1 MDGEPTRADITA
13 KVRQLLGQATLL
25 RARGSRAEALK
36 LAQEALT
43 LDEANADTHEL
54 IGDLLVDLNRGG
66 EAVASFRRAR
76 ELNPSRVA
84 LEDKLARAALRRAA
98 GLEATRSAE
107 AVLSGAYRTAGPVRK
122 PGYAALFSL
131 LIPGLGQIYNEQL
144 VKGLAVLVAY
154 IILAILTS
162 LGVRASLID
171 AAGRLTTGYGR
182 VPDMWSALSAMNV
195 VWMVLLAGLYI
206 YAVADAAVCAGKTMT
221 SDRSGIV

>member
-43 LDEANADTHEL
+43 LDQAHADTHEL

-76 ELNPSRVA
+76 ELNPSRVT

-98 GLEATRSAE
+98 GLEAARNAE
-107 AVLSGAYRTAGPVRK
+107 AVLSGTYKPAGPVHK
-122 PGYAALFSL
+122 PGYAALFSAF
-131 LIPGLGQIYNEQL
+131 IPGLGQIYNEQL
-144 VKGLAVLVAY
+144 VKGLVVLVAY
-154 IILAILTS
+154 IILILLTS
-162 LGVRASLID
+162 LGVRSSL
-171 AAGRLTTGYGR
+171 AAGRWTSAYG
-182 VPDMWSALSAMNV
+182 PAPGMGSAFGGLNL

-206 YAVADAAVCAGKTMT
+206 YAVADAAICAGKTMT
-221 SDRSGIV
+221 SDRSGMV